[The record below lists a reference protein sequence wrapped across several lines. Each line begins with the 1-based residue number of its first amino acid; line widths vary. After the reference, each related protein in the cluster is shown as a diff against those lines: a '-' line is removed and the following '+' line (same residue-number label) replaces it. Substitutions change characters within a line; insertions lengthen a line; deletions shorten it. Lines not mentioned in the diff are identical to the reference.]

1 MALYQKT
8 LEINTSPKTFL
19 DITKDVQAL
28 VLESGL
34 DNGVCTLFIKHT
46 SASLVIQENYDP
58 SVRQDFETIFS
69 KLVPEDFPYV
79 HNMEGKDDM
88 PAHIRSALTSTSET
102 VPVVNGKLSLGT
114 WQGIYIWEH
123 RDQTHN
129 RNCLLYTSPS
139 PRDATLSRMPSSA

>member
-8 LEINTSPKTFL
+8 LEINTSPKSFI
-19 DITKDVQAL
+19 DITENVQAL
-28 VLESGL
+28 VSESGL
-34 DNGVCTLFIKHT
+34 DNGICSLFIKHT

-114 WQGIYIWEH
+114 WQGIYLWEH

-129 RNCLLYTSPS
+129 RKVMVS
-139 PRDATLSRMPSSA
+139 MVGE

>member
-1 MALYQKT
+1 MALSQGT
-8 LEINTSPKTFL
+8 LEIQTKPKSFL
-19 DITKDVQAL
+19 DITSQVQNSVAK
-28 VLESGL
+28 SNIQ
-34 DNGVCTLFIKHT
+34 NGVCHLFIKHT

-114 WQGIYIWEH
+114 WQGIYVWEH

-129 RNCLLYTSPS
+129 RKVMVS
-139 PRDATLSRMPSSA
+139 MVGE

>member
-1 MALYQKT
+1 MAISQDS
-8 LEINTSPKTFL
+8 LEFRTDPKSFL
-19 DITKDVQAL
+19 DITSHVQEFVA
-28 VLESGL
+28 SS
-34 DNGVCTLFIKHT
+34 DIRNGVCHLFIKHT

-102 VPVVNGKLSLGT
+102 IPVVNGKLSLGT

-129 RNCLLYTSPS
+129 RKVMVS
-139 PRDATLSRMPSSA
+139 MVGE

>member
-1 MALYQKT
+1 MALYQKI
-8 LEINTSPKTFL
+8 LEINTSPKSFL
-19 DITKDVQAL
+19 DITKDVQTI
-28 VLESGL
+28 VSESGL
-34 DNGVCTLFIKHT
+34 DKGICNLFIKHT

-58 SVRQDFETIFS
+58 SVRQDLETIFS

-102 VPVVNGKLSLGT
+102 VPVISGELSLGT

-123 RDQTHN
+123 RDQRHIRQVMVTV
-129 RNCLLYTSPS
+129 LGE
-139 PRDATLSRMPSSA
+139 

>member
-8 LEINTSPKTFL
+8 LEINTSPKSFL
-19 DITKDVQAL
+19 DITKNVQAL
-28 VLESGL
+28 VSESGL
-34 DNGVCTLFIKHT
+34 DNGVCSLFIKHT

-123 RDQTHN
+123 RDQSHN
-129 RNCLLYTSPS
+129 RKVIVS
-139 PRDATLSRMPSSA
+139 MVGE

>member
-46 SASLVIQENYDP
+46 SASLVVQENYDP

-102 VPVVNGKLSLGT
+102 VPVVNGKLTLGT
-114 WQGIYIWEH
+114 WQGIYVWEH
-123 RDQTHN
+123 RDQRHIRKVTVS
-129 RNCLLYTSPS
+129 LIGE
-139 PRDATLSRMPSSA
+139 

>member
-8 LEINTSPKTFL
+8 LEINTSPKSFL
-19 DITKDVQAL
+19 DITKNVQAL

-34 DNGVCTLFIKHT
+34 DNGVCNLFIKHT

-58 SVRQDFETIFS
+58 SVRKDFETIFS
-69 KLVPEDFPYV
+69 KLAPEDFPYV

-102 VPVVNGKLSLGT
+102 IPVVNGNLSLGT
-114 WQGIYIWEH
+114 WQGIYVWEH

-129 RNCLLYTSPS
+129 RNVMVS
-139 PRDATLSRMPSSA
+139 MVGE

>member
-1 MALYQKT
+1 MAMSQGT
-8 LEINTSPKTFL
+8 LEIRTTPKSFL
-19 DITKDVQAL
+19 DITSQIQDFVSNSNIQT
-28 VLESGL
+28 
-34 DNGVCTLFIKHT
+34 GVCHLFIKHT

-69 KLVPEDFPYV
+69 KLAPEDFPYV

-129 RNCLLYTSPS
+129 RKVMVS
-139 PRDATLSRMPSSA
+139 MVGE

>member
-8 LEINTSPKTFL
+8 LEINTSPKSFL
-19 DITKDVQAL
+19 DITKNVQAL
-28 VLESGL
+28 VSESGL
-34 DNGVCTLFIKHT
+34 DNGVCSLFIKHT

-88 PAHIRSALTSTSET
+88 PAHIRSALTSTSESI
-102 VPVVNGKLSLGT
+102 PFVNSKLSLGT

-129 RNCLLYTSPS
+129 RKVIVS
-139 PRDATLSRMPSSA
+139 MVGV

>member
-1 MALYQKT
+1 MAISQDS
-8 LEINTSPKTFL
+8 LEIRTNPKSFL
-19 DITKDVQAL
+19 DITSQVQDF
-28 VLESGL
+28 VTKSNIQ
-34 DNGVCTLFIKHT
+34 NGVCNLFIKHT

-58 SVRQDFETIFS
+58 SVMQDFETIFS
-69 KLVPEDFPYV
+69 NLAPEDFPYV

-102 VPVVNGKLSLGT
+102 IPIVNEKLSLGT

-129 RNCLLYTSPS
+129 RKVMVS
-139 PRDATLSRMPSSA
+139 MIGE

>member
-8 LEINTSPKTFL
+8 LEIVTPPKTFL
-19 DITKDVQAL
+19 DITKNVQTL
-28 VLESGL
+28 VSESGL
-34 DNGVCTLFIKHT
+34 DNGVCSLFIKHT

-88 PAHIRSALTSTSET
+88 PAHIRSALTSTSESI
-102 VPVVNGKLSLGT
+102 PVVNSKLSLGT

-123 RDQTHN
+123 RDQTPN
-129 RNCLLYTSPS
+129 RKVIVS
-139 PRDATLSRMPSSA
+139 MVGV

>member
-8 LEINTSPKTFL
+8 LEINTSPKSFL
-19 DITKDVQAL
+19 DITRDIQAF
-28 VLESGL
+28 VSESGL
-34 DNGVCTLFIKHT
+34 SRGVCSLFMKHT

-88 PAHIRSALTSTSET
+88 PAHVRSALTSTSESI
-102 VPVVNGKLSLGT
+102 PVVNSKLSLGT

-129 RNCLLYTSPS
+129 RKVIVS
-139 PRDATLSRMPSSA
+139 MVGE

>member
-8 LEINTSPKTFL
+8 LEINTSPKSFL
-19 DITKDVQAL
+19 DITKEVQAF
-28 VLESGL
+28 VSESGL
-34 DNGVCTLFIKHT
+34 SNGVCSLFIKHT

-88 PAHIRSALTSTSET
+88 PAHIRSALTSTSESI
-102 VPVVNGKLSLGT
+102 PFVNSKLSLGT

-129 RNCLLYTSPS
+129 RKVIVS
-139 PRDATLSRMPSSA
+139 MVGV

>member
-8 LEINTSPKTFL
+8 LEINTSPKSFL
-19 DITKDVQAL
+19 DITKNVQAL
-28 VLESGL
+28 VSESGL
-34 DNGVCTLFIKHT
+34 NNGVCSLFIKHT

-88 PAHIRSALTSTSET
+88 PAHIRSALTSTSESI
-102 VPVVNGKLSLGT
+102 PVVNGKLSLGT

-123 RDQTHN
+123 RNQRHIRKVTFS
-129 RNCLLYTSPS
+129 LVGE
-139 PRDATLSRMPSSA
+139 

>member
-1 MALYQKT
+1 MEMSQVT
-8 LEINTSPKTFL
+8 LEIHTSPKTFL
-19 DITKDVQAL
+19 DITSLIQDCIKNSDIQ
-28 VLESGL
+28 
-34 DNGVCTLFIKHT
+34 NGVCHLFIKHT

-69 KLVPEDFPYV
+69 KLAPEDFPYI

-102 VPVVNGKLSLGT
+102 VPVVNGNLSLGN
-114 WQGIYIWEH
+114 WQGLYIWEH

-129 RNCLLYTSPS
+129 RKVMVS
-139 PRDATLSRMPSSA
+139 MVGE

>member
-114 WQGIYIWEH
+114 WQGIYVWEH
-123 RDQTHN
+123 RAQTHN
-129 RNCLLYTSPS
+129 RKVMVS
-139 PRDATLSRMPSSA
+139 MIGE

>member
-1 MALYQKT
+1 MALSQGT
-8 LEINTSPKTFL
+8 LEIQTKPKSFL
-19 DITKDVQAL
+19 DITSQVQNSIAN
-28 VLESGL
+28 SNIQ
-34 DNGVCTLFIKHT
+34 NGVCHLFIKHT

-69 KLVPEDFPYV
+69 KLVPENFPYV

-102 VPVVNGKLSLGT
+102 VPVINGKLSLGT
-114 WQGIYIWEH
+114 WQGIYVWEH

-129 RNCLLYTSPS
+129 RKVMVS
-139 PRDATLSRMPSSA
+139 MVGE

>member
-8 LEINTSPKTFL
+8 LEIKTAPKSFL
-19 DITKDVQAL
+19 DITKNVQAF
-28 VLESGL
+28 VSESGL
-34 DNGVCTLFIKHT
+34 DNGICSLFIKHT

-88 PAHIRSALTSTSET
+88 PAHIRSALTSTSENI
-102 VPVVNGKLSLGT
+102 PVANGKLSLGT
-114 WQGIYIWEH
+114 WQGIYVWEH
-123 RDQTHN
+123 RDQRHIRQVMITIVGE
-129 RNCLLYTSPS
+129 
-139 PRDATLSRMPSSA
+139 

>member
-8 LEINTSPKTFL
+8 LEIYTSPKSFL
-19 DITKDVQAL
+19 DITKNVQAL
-28 VLESGL
+28 VSESGL
-34 DNGVCTLFIKHT
+34 DNGVCSLFIKHT

-79 HNMEGKDDM
+79 HNIEGKDDM

-102 VPVVNGKLSLGT
+102 VPIVNGKLSLGT
-114 WQGIYIWEH
+114 WQGIYLWEH

-129 RNCLLYTSPS
+129 RKVMFS
-139 PRDATLSRMPSSA
+139 MVGE

>member
-1 MALYQKT
+1 MAVSQET
-8 LEINTSPKTFL
+8 LEIRTTPKSFL
-19 DITKDVQAL
+19 DITSHVQDF
-28 VLESGL
+28 VTSS
-34 DNGVCTLFIKHT
+34 DIQNGVCHLFIKHT

-102 VPVVNGKLSLGT
+102 VPVVNGNLSLGT

-129 RNCLLYTSPS
+129 RKIMVS
-139 PRDATLSRMPSSA
+139 MVGE

>member
-8 LEINTSPKTFL
+8 LEINTSPKSFL
-19 DITKDVQAL
+19 DITKEVQTF
-28 VLESGL
+28 VSESGL
-34 DNGVCTLFIKHT
+34 DNGVCSLFIKHT

-88 PAHIRSALTSTSET
+88 PAHVRSALTSTSESI
-102 VPVVNGKLSLGT
+102 PVINSKLSLGT

-129 RNCLLYTSPS
+129 RKVIVS
-139 PRDATLSRMPSSA
+139 MVGE

>member
-1 MALYQKT
+1 MALYQKI
-8 LEINTSPKTFL
+8 LEINTSPKSFL
-19 DITKDVQAL
+19 DITKRVQAL
-28 VLESGL
+28 VSESGL
-34 DNGVCTLFIKHT
+34 DNGVCSLFIKHT

-69 KLVPEDFPYV
+69 KLVPENFPYV

-114 WQGIYIWEH
+114 WQGIYLWEH

-129 RNCLLYTSPS
+129 RKVMVS
-139 PRDATLSRMPSSA
+139 MVGE

>member
-8 LEINTSPKTFL
+8 LEINTSPKSFL
-19 DITKDVQAL
+19 DITKNVQAL
-28 VLESGL
+28 VSESDL
-34 DNGVCTLFIKHT
+34 DNGVCHLFIKHT

-69 KLVPEDFPYV
+69 KLVPEDFPYF

-88 PAHIRSALTSTSET
+88 PAHIRSALTSTSESI
-102 VPVVNGKLSLGT
+102 PVVNGKLSLGT

-123 RDQTHN
+123 RNQRHIRKVTFS
-129 RNCLLYTSPS
+129 LVGE
-139 PRDATLSRMPSSA
+139 

>member
-8 LEINTSPKTFL
+8 LEINTSPKSFL
-19 DITKDVQAL
+19 DITRDVQAF
-28 VLESGL
+28 VSESGL
-34 DNGVCTLFIKHT
+34 ANGVCSLFIKHT

-88 PAHIRSALTSTSET
+88 PAHIRSALTSTSESI
-102 VPVVNGKLSLGT
+102 PVVNSKLSLGT

-129 RNCLLYTSPS
+129 RKVIISIIGE
-139 PRDATLSRMPSSA
+139 

>member
-1 MALYQKT
+1 MAFYQKT
-8 LEINTSPKTFL
+8 LEINTSPKSFL
-19 DITKDVQAL
+19 DITKDIQTL
-28 VLESGL
+28 VSESGL
-34 DNGVCTLFIKHT
+34 DNGICNLFIKHT

-69 KLVPEDFPYV
+69 NLVPENFPYA

-102 VPVVNGKLSLGT
+102 VPVVGGKLSLGT

-123 RDQTHN
+123 RDQNHN
-129 RNCLLYTSPS
+129 RKVVVSITG
-139 PRDATLSRMPSSA
+139 MHGV

>member
-8 LEINTSPKTFL
+8 LEINTSPKSFL
-19 DITKDVQAL
+19 DITKNVQTL
-28 VLESGL
+28 VSESGL
-34 DNGVCTLFIKHT
+34 DNGICNLFIKHT

-58 SVRQDFETIFS
+58 SVRQDFEVIFS

-79 HNMEGKDDM
+79 HSMEGKDDM
-88 PAHIRSALTSTSET
+88 PAHIRSALTSTSES

-123 RDQTHN
+123 RDQRHIRKVTVS
-129 RNCLLYTSPS
+129 LIG
-139 PRDATLSRMPSSA
+139 D

>member
-1 MALYQKT
+1 MALYQKI
-8 LEINTSPKTFL
+8 LEINTSPKSFL
-19 DITKDVQAL
+19 DITKRVQAL
-28 VLESGL
+28 VSESGL
-34 DNGVCTLFIKHT
+34 DNGVCSLFIKHT

-69 KLVPEDFPYV
+69 KLVPENFPYI

-114 WQGIYIWEH
+114 WQGIYLWEH

-129 RNCLLYTSPS
+129 RKVMVS
-139 PRDATLSRMPSSA
+139 MVGE